1 MELTLNHGMYTE
13 KKAIERFIKSKAGKV
28 VLCLI
33 MSLCICSLSYAG
45 SDDGALGD
53 VWSYMSESMTGAPG
67 KIMAAAMLFSA
78 FYFSIIKPN
87 PGIALVSAFMMLV
100 MANGE
105 WRMARRSS
113 AHLWMQVSPFKLP
126 FTAMRG
132 GPPSLEQNV

>member
-1 MELTLNHGMYTE
+1 MELTLKHGMYTE
-13 KKAIERFIKSKAGKV
+13 KKAIERFIQSKAGKV

-105 WRMARRSS
+105 KIISTFMDAGI
-113 AHLWMQVSPFKLP
+113 AL
-126 FTAMRG
+126 
-132 GPPSLEQNV
+132 

>member
-1 MELTLNHGMYTE
+1 MELTLKHGINTE
-13 KKAIERFIKSKAGKV
+13 KNVFEKFIQSKAGKIA
-28 VLCLI
+28 LCLI
-33 MSLCICSLSYAG
+33 LTLCICSLSYAG

-105 WRMARRSS
+105 KIISTFMDAGI
-113 AHLWMQVSPFKLP
+113 AV
-126 FTAMRG
+126 
-132 GPPSLEQNV
+132 